1 MSPLKKEIL
10 KLANNTILN
19 NNEIAKVVGCSPRT
33 VNKYAGS
40 HSSRCQSK
48 VSGDSADIFQIQKTV
63 LLPDIH
69 YPHYEP
75 RVMDAVAEF
84 ISDYDP
90 DELCYMG
97 DQVSLDCISGWNK
110 RKPLLKEGQRLLKDY
125 EGFNHNVLEKHE
137 SVTRSNIRRTFM
149 IGNHE
154 QRVEWYCEEHPELQ
168 GFIDI
173 TKTLKLDE
181 RGYNVVPY
189 NEIHTVGKLNVIHGF
204 YWNKYH
210 ATKTLDAFEG
220 NVVYAHVHN
229 PQMYAKVSPIDKKG
243 YHTATS
249 LPCLC
254 NIKPDYKRNT
264 PNFWINGFGI
274 VEHLPATGLFNLYTI
289 IIVDGSFMFNGKYYG
304 KKI

>member
-1 MSPLKKEIL
+1 MSQLKTEIM
-10 KLANNTILN
+10 KLAANTILN
-19 NNEIAKVVGCSPRT
+19 NKDIAKIVGCSPRT

-40 HSSRCQSK
+40 HSTRCKSK
-48 VSGDSADIFQIQKTV
+48 MSGDPEDMFKIQKTI

-75 RVMDAVAEF
+75 ELMSAVEEF
-84 ISDYDP
+84 MIDYEP
-90 DELCYMG
+90 DEIVYMG
-97 DQVSLDCISGWNK
+97 DQMSLDCISSWNK
-110 RKPLLKEGQRLLKDY
+110 RKPLLKEGQRLLKEYDGFDY
-125 EGFNHNVLEKHE
+125 HILKTHENITHEG
-137 SVTRSNIRRTFM
+137 TRRTFM

-154 QRVEWYCEEHPELQ
+154 QRVEWYCEEHPELE
-168 GFIDI
+168 GMID
-173 TKTLKLDE
+173 LARHLELEE
-181 RGYNVVPY
+181 RGYDVVPY
-189 NEIHTVGKLNVIHGF
+189 NEIHKVGKLNVIHGF

-210 ATKTLDAFEG
+210 AVKTLEAFEG

-229 PQMYAKVSPIDKKG
+229 PQMYAKVTPIDRKG

-254 NIKPDYKRNT
+254 NIKPDYHKNA

-289 IIVDGSFMFNGKYYG
+289 IIIDGSFMFNGVYYG
-304 KKI
+304 KEL